1 MAPKIPPEIYDLLI
15 EAIGSGLS
23 SDQYM
28 ERREALRDLQACTN
42 TSRLLW
48 HLGRRQLFHEVCT
61 EGIINT
67 RESLKKYLTDLLV
80 LMSDEI
86 YPITPLIMSF
96 RLHLSEQAV
105 ESIYSEAKMALDQT
119 HLSTLLVQI
128 LILLGNQG
136 TLLSLRIERRPR
148 GPLRWSAIHTSLGTS
163 IHTLLRLTSLTHLGL
178 VWIHQIPPG
187 LLLGS
192 YVRSLKMQFCGIDSA
207 EKPLAQHEQQL
218 TYPPLT
224 SLENFGGPFM
234 AILLGDKAQ
243 SGGHALGQTYIP
255 LKRLIFAIK
264 YLTNHSDAA
273 REVTQALDLSLN
285 TLEKLHLQFSCK
297 YIS

>member
-1 MAPKIPPEIYDLLI
+1 MNTRKSLKNYFTSLLI
-15 EAIGSGLS
+15 
-23 SDQYM
+23 
-28 ERREALRDLQACTN
+28 
-42 TSRLLW
+42 
-48 HLGRRQLFHEVCT
+48 
-61 EGIINT
+61 
-67 RESLKKYLTDLLV
+67 

-119 HLSTLLVQI
+119 HLSPLLLQI
-128 LILLGNQG
+128 LVLLGNQV
-136 TLLSLRIERRPR
+136 TLLSLRIEGRPR
-148 GPLRWSAIHTSLGTS
+148 GPLRWGAIHPS

-178 VWIHQIPPG
+178 VWINQIPPG
-187 LLLGS
+187 ILLGS

-207 EKPLAQHEQQL
+207 EKPLALHEQQL

-234 AILLGDKAQ
+234 AILLGDKAP
-243 SGGHALGQTYIP
+243 SGGHVSGQTYIP